1 MKTFLSIVSQP
12 SIIIALVTFLG
23 LLFQKNK
30 PSKIITGTIM
40 SFMGFTMIKAGSGIL
55 SGVLTYFSK
64 IFSHAFHLTGIVPSN
79 EAMMAMTLDKLGST
93 AALML
98 ALALVLN
105 IIIARF
111 TKFKNIY
118 LSLQLVIF
126 MAFAVTAVLIS
137 LDYSKTVTIIIGAI
151 FIGLYMSIMPYL
163 LRRYTRD
170 VVGNDEYTIA
180 HSGSIAYFIGSW
192 LGAKFGNKANDTED
206 IKLNDSILFL
216 KNPNVATTL
225 TMFIL
230 FLISGLFAGMDYV
243 TKVAAGTN
251 FWVFIMEQSAIF
263 ASGLFIVKAG
273 VKLFIE
279 EIVPAFKGFAKVF
292 APGAIASVDV
302 LVLFEKSPNTA
313 LIGFLVSFLTGVV
326 CIFIFPFIGL
336 PVIVPGLMACFITG
350 GAAGIYGNATGG
362 FRGAIISSFVD
373 GLLLAVLP
381 AISLPLFSFL
391 GAQGTTFADPDFI
404 GISALIYF
412 IFKWF

>member
-1 MKTFLSIVSQP
+1 MKTFLLIVSQP

-30 PSKIITGTIM
+30 PSKLITGTIM

-55 SGVLTYFSK
+55 SGVLTYFSQ

-79 EAMMAMTLDKLGST
+79 EAMMAMTLGKLGST

-105 IIIARF
+105 ILIARF
-111 TKFKNIY
+111 TRFKNIY

-126 MAFAVTAVLIS
+126 MAFAVTAVLTD
-137 LDYSKTVTIIIGAI
+137 LNYGRTITIVIGAI
-151 FIGLYMSIMPYL
+151 FIGLYMAIMPYL

-180 HSGSIAYFIGSW
+180 HSGSVAYFIGSW
-192 LGAKFGNKANDTED
+192 LGSRFGNKANDTED

-230 FLISGLFAGMDYV
+230 FLVSGLFAGTAYV
-243 TKVAAGTN
+243 SKLADGAN

-292 APGAIASVDV
+292 APG
-302 LVLFEKSPNTA
+302 
-313 LIGFLVSFLTGVV
+313 V
-326 CIFIFPFIGL
+326 CVKF
-336 PVIVPGLMACFITG
+336 
-350 GAAGIYGNATGG
+350 
-362 FRGAIISSFVD
+362 
-373 GLLLAVLP
+373 
-381 AISLPLFSFL
+381 
-391 GAQGTTFADPDFI
+391 
-404 GISALIYF
+404 
-412 IFKWF
+412 